1 MGGLPGPFKT
11 GSGKLAAV
19 PGLFPEISALHPSSA
34 GRTFALR
41 TGLNRRMA
49 TYNGGRWAKGQSGNP
64 GGRPRI
70 MRDVQALARQ
80 YSNEAIRTLGEL
92 MRSDAAPP
100 GVRVRAA
107 ELLLDRGWGR
117 PLQASVSTNLDVR
130 QLTDAELIEIILEGQ
145 AMRELPALEPAVGA
159 ADDAA

>member
-1 MGGLPGPFKT
+1 
-11 GSGKLAAV
+11 
-19 PGLFPEISALHPSSA
+19 
-34 GRTFALR
+34 
-41 TGLNRRMA
+41 
-49 TYNGGRWAKGQSGNP
+49 
-64 GGRPRI
+64 

-80 YSNEAIRTLGEL
+80 YSSEAVRTLGEL

-130 QLTDAELIEIILEGQ
+130 QLSDEELISIIHEGR
-145 AMRELPALEPAVGA
+145 ARRELPAPEPTVGVV
-159 ADDAA
+159 DDAA